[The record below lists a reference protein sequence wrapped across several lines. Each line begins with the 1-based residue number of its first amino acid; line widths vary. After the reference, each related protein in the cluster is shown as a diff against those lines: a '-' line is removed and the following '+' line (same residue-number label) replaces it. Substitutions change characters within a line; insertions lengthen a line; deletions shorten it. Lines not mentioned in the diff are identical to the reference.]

1 MSDINDLFNRL
12 KVLEYFFQ
20 GWECCIVILVVL
32 YQDMVMMEKPS
43 PIQVGRE
50 FVRQYYT
57 LLNKA
62 PALLHRFDL
71 HCNCIQ

>member
-1 MSDINDLFNRL
+1 MLGFL
-12 KVLEYFFQ
+12 VGVLNFYTV
-20 GWECCIVILVVL
+20 VIA
-32 YQDMVMMEKPS
+32 QDMVMMEKPS

-62 PALLHRFDL
+62 PALLHR
-71 HCNCIQ
+71 